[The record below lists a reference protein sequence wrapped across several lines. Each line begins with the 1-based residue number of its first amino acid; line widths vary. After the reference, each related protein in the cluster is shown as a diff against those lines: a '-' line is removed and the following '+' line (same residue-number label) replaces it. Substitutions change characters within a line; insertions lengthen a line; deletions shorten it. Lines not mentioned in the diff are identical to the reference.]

1 MLEIKQ
7 IKKSFGRKQVLQD
20 VTLSAQAGELIHI
33 SGINGS
39 GKSTIF
45 KIVTGLLKPDSGTVK
60 LGQNDVIGALIENPG
75 FLEYESAMTNLQFLA
90 NLNHNFNEAK
100 VSELL
105 QYFELDP
112 ADNQAIAKYS
122 VGMRQKVGIIQAVME
137 DQNIILL
144 DEPTRGID
152 QASIR
157 QFANLLIKL
166 KQENKTVI
174 VASHDRIA
182 EIKYD
187 RRLNLQ
193 GGVLS
198 DEDE

>member
-7 IKKSFGRKQVLQD
+7 LKKSFGRKQVLQD

>member
-1 MLEIKQ
+1 MLQ
-7 IKKSFGRKQVLQD
+7 LTHIKKSFKNKQVLQD
-20 VTLSAQAGELIHI
+20 VTMTAEAGELVHI

-45 KIVTGLLKPDSGTVK
+45 KIVTGLLKAAGGKVTIGKDD
-60 LGQNDVIGALIENPG
+60 LIGALIENPE
-75 FLEYESAMTNLQFLA
+75 FLEYESAMTNLHFLA
-90 NLNHNFNEAK
+90 NLNHRFNEEK
-100 VSELL
+100 VRALL

-112 ADNQAIAKYS
+112 DDKQAIARYS

-137 DQNIILL
+137 GQNIILL

-152 QASIR
+152 QDSIG
-157 QFANLLIKL
+157 QFITLLAKL

-174 VASHDRIA
+174 VASHDQIP

-187 RRLNLQ
+187 RYLKLKN
-193 GGVLS
+193 GVIIN
-198 DEDE
+198 E